1 MASVKDDCSKSKFK
15 LNVAENAYLEDMAI
29 LFVNHNSCYEEQLQ
43 LKRTR
48 LMKTECPFF
57 LSVIMPSAV
66 SETTNQR
73 VV

>member
-15 LNVAENAYLEDMAI
+15 LNVAENAYLEDKAI

-57 LSVIMPSAV
+57 
-66 SETTNQR
+66 
-73 VV
+73 